1 VSTRVCPIC
10 ARRCL
15 RRTCATYGG
24 TTCSPAPPSSTRID
38 VTLTTGAS
46 CVVVP
51 RVLKGNCSE
60 NRNNIGENI
69 WVAPYANYSDA
80 VQLWFDEWKDK
91 QCGCQHV
98 YKHCCGHYTQV
109 AWADTYLMGCGFAQ
123 CSDMWGAA
131 VQGRGHR
138 NILVC
143 HYTPA
148 GACARAHAHAHRTAQ
163 ATSSKCSPAAPTT
176 CPHSI
181 SPTARTASAA
191 NVRRRRRGVGRTHCA
206 TNARCTP

>member
-1 VSTRVCPIC
+1 M
-10 ARRCL
+10 
-15 RRTCATYGG
+15 
-24 TTCSPAPPSSTRID
+24 SSI
-38 VTLTTGAS
+38 
-46 CVVVP
+46 VVP
-51 RVLKGNCSE
+51 RCAHACNFSE

-91 QCGCQHV
+91 ECGCQHV

-109 AWADTYLMGCGFAQ
+109 AWAETYLMGCGFSQ

-148 GACARAHAHAHRTAQ
+148 GACARAHAHTRPGNIIQ
-163 ATSSKCSPAAPTT
+163 MFP
-176 CPHSI
+176 
-181 SPTARTASAA
+181 
-191 NVRRRRRGVGRTHCA
+191 GRTYYVPAFHF
-206 TNARCTP
+206 TNSTHGQCSECPPEAPRCWQNALCY